1 VVVYIDLIR
10 KLGINLFYFFVGLL
24 ASVFIIV
31 AMGVVTAG
39 IFEMIEFLWSLISF
53 TIPLSGQ
60 NAVLFLIIV
69 FFVLFFTYCFI
80 EIDKDVVK
88 SIKKLKN

>member
-1 VVVYIDLIR
+1 MVVYIDLIR
-10 KLGINLFYFFVGLL
+10 KFGANLFYFIVGLL
-24 ASVFIIV
+24 ASAFIIV
-31 AMGVVTAG
+31 AMGVVTAEF
-39 IFEMIEFLWSLISF
+39 FEMIEFLWSLIPF

-69 FFVLFFTYCFI
+69 FFVLFLTYYFV
-80 EIDKDVVK
+80 EMGKDVVK

>member
-1 VVVYIDLIR
+1 MVYIDLIR
-10 KLGINLFYFFVGLL
+10 KFGTNLFYFFVGLL

-39 IFEMIEFLWSLISF
+39 IFEMIEFLWSLIPF

-60 NAVLFLIIV
+60 NAILFLIIV
-69 FFVLFFTYCFI
+69 FFVLFLTYYFI
-80 EIDKDVVK
+80 GMGKEVVK